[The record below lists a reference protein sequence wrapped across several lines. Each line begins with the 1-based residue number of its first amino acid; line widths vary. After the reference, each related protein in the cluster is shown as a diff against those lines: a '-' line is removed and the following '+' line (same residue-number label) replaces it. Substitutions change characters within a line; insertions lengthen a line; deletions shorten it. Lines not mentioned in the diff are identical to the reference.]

1 MKHHKK
7 VSTQVILSVLLV
19 LIISCNNV
27 SNVDKNNTDQ
37 LAKGTFG
44 YDLDFLKK
52 YHKDLIVLGDDAGGS
67 QIIILPGYQGRVMTS
82 TAEGNAGASFG
93 WLNHDLIA
101 SGKFSDHFSAFGGEE
116 RIWLGPEGGQFS
128 IYFKKGVEFKF
139 DNWFV
144 PKELDTEPFS
154 LISSNKDEA
163 KFEKEMHLENYTGTK
178 FDLKVNRNIKL
189 LNDSMINNLVGSI
202 PEGIKAVGFQSE
214 NILTNTG
221 KNTWNKT
228 TGMLSIWVL
237 SMLNAD
243 EKTTIAIPYKKG
255 DSTLL
260 GKIVTDDY
268 FGKVPADRL
277 KVSDGLI
284 LFKADANH
292 RSKIGISP
300 KRALPLVLSYDEKK
314 GVLTIATF
322 SLTEGVY
329 DYVNSLWEQQKNPFS
344 GDAINAYNDGPIEGK
359 QMGKF
364 YELESSSPAA
374 ALNPGQSLIHIHKT
388 IHLKG
393 TEEALDFMTK
403 KLIGVKL
410 ADIVIQ

>member
-52 YHKDLIVLGDDAGGS
+52 YHKDLIVLGEDAGGS

-144 PKELDTEPFS
+144 PKELDTEPFT
-154 LISSNKDEA
+154 LVASNNAEA

-221 KNTWNKT
+221 KDTWNKT